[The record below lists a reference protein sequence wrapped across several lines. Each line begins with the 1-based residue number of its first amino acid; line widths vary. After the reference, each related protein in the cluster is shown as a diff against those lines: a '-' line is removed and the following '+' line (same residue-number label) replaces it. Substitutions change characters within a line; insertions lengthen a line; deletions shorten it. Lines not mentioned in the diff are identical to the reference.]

1 MSNKT
6 ISKNF
11 AFVTILLV
19 FSFFT
24 NACFSVSSRDENNQ
38 NKSSTQDSKNYSE
51 PKIVGTIKTKEIDES
66 SGLAASKCTED
77 VFWTHN
83 DSGDGAYIFA
93 LDSNG
98 EKLATYKV
106 KNAVNDDWEDIAE
119 INDSN
124 GECFLYIG
132 DIGNNARTKRAQTV
146 YRVKEPTAFSKTS
159 SKKNPQ
165 MTEAAEAFKF

>member
-1 MSNKT
+1 MR
-6 ISKNF
+6 
-11 AFVTILLV
+11 V
-19 FSFFT
+19 FQ
-24 NACFSVSSRDENNQ
+24 VSSRDENDQ
-38 NKSSTQDSKNYSE
+38 NKSSNRNSKNYSE

-106 KNAVNDDWEDIAE
+106 KNADNNDWEDIAE
-119 INDSN
+119 IKDSN

-132 DIGNNARTKRAQTV
+132 DIGNNSRTKPVQTRLSRQRADGFFKRFEQ
-146 YRVKEPTAFSKTS
+146 
-159 SKKNPQ
+159 KKSV
-165 MTEAAEAFKF
+165 ADRRCRSI